1 MAFEL
6 SRVATQITSCV
17 LIVLIN
23 GCSLLFLVF
32 E

>member
-6 SRVATQITSCV
+6 SRGATQITSSV

-23 GCSLLFLVF
+23 RCSLLFLVF